1 MIKEALQYLI
11 GLGQI
16 ETLEVNGQDYSKS
29 ALHHITQ
36 PTADP
41 LKVNTL
47 SGITDYLL
55 SKFDEDHFVGTMV
68 QVISHRQV
76 NLVSQLLCDSQ
87 RETYMIAEAFS
98 PKFNF
103 GQWYD
108 LENFVIAL
116 QSCFIRNE
124 DTERI
129 LKIVGNIKESA
140 VKQYNDDGVTQQVTA
155 KVGVAKVEDVPVP
168 NPVMLAPYRTF
179 IEVAQPES
187 KFIFRMTQGNRGPEC
202 ALFEADGGAW
212 KLEAMDSI
220 KAFLEEK
227 LVVPGITVIS

>member
-16 ETLEVNGQDYSKS
+16 ETVDVNGQEYSKF

-47 SGITDYLL
+47 SGVTDYLL
-55 SKFDEDHFVGTMV
+55 SKFDEDYFVGTMV

-76 NLVSQLLCDSQ
+76 NLVSRLLCDSQ
-87 RETYMIAEAFS
+87 RETYVIAEAFS

-108 LENFVIAL
+108 LENFIIAM
-116 QSCFIRNE
+116 QSCFVWN
-124 DTERI
+124 DDVGRI
-129 LKIVGNIKESA
+129 IKIVGNIKESA

-155 KVGVAKVEDVPVP
+155 KSGIAKVEDVPVP

-187 KFIFRMTQGNRGPEC
+187 KFVFRMTQGNRGPEC

-227 LVVPGITVIS
+227 LVDTKITVIS

>member
-1 MIKEALQYLI
+1 MIKEALQYLVN
-11 GLGQI
+11 LGQVK
-16 ETLEVNGQDYSKS
+16 TLEVNGQTYSTDK
-29 ALHHITQ
+29 LHHVKLPLVNT
-36 PTADP
+36 

-47 SGITDYLL
+47 SGLSDYVL
-55 SKFDEDHFVGTMV
+55 SNLDEVANDERFVH
-68 QVISHRQV
+68 VISH
-76 NLVSQLLCDSQ
+76 NLVELISVMLNDGQ
-87 RETYMIAEAFS
+87 RETYVIAEAFS
-98 PKFNF
+98 PKFAF

-108 LENFVIAL
+108 LENFIIAM
-116 QSCFIRNE
+116 QSCFVWN
-124 DTERI
+124 DDVGRI
-129 LKIVGNIKESA
+129 IKIVGNIKESA

-155 KVGVAKVEDVPVP
+155 KSGIAKVEDVPVP

-187 KFIFRMTQGNRGPEC
+187 KFVFRMTQGNRGPEC

-227 LVVPGITVIS
+227 LVDTEITVIS